1 MLRNATFVPLSS
13 KAFFTLYL
21 EKAQIREIYY
31 QRIAY
36 SRSSSLCP
44 FLASTQKLQNSS
56 FAFTS
61 ISISIPFNSFIAK
74 TLHLISLLELA

>member
-1 MLRNATFVPLSS
+1 MLSEST
-13 KAFFTLYL
+13 
-21 EKAQIREIYY
+21 REVILKLFLLRIYKD

-44 FLASTQKLQNSS
+44 FLSSTQKLQNSS

-61 ISISIPFNSFIAK
+61 LSIDLSNSFIAK